1 LNKLNKLKRVG
12 LVLLSDD
19 RTSEPDYHLVFTP
32 LGVRVHSA
40 RMWKDNSLPY
50 PDIMDRMH
58 DELATATRYVAEG
71 GLDAVA
77 YTCTTGSFYK
87 GVGWDTEL
95 CEIISEA
102 AGVPAFATSPAV
114 ADALNEFGAKKISIV
129 TPYPEWNNVRLQGYM
144 EAKGFEVLNLEGHP
158 ITGKGEI
165 SIPDH
170 DPEEIFRF
178 AVENC
183 RPEADAL
190 LCSCTDWRALEV
202 VDRLEQRL
210 GKPVITANQAT
221 IWLVARELGID
232 GPINGF
238 GSLLRE
244 HVAMVPA

>member
-1 LNKLNKLKRVG
+1 MGKLKRVG

-19 RTSEPDYHLVFTP
+19 RTSEPDFQMVFNP
-32 LGVRVHSA
+32 IGVRVHSA

-58 DELATATRYVAEG
+58 DELPTAARYVAEG

-87 GVGWDTEL
+87 GVGWDTEV
-95 CEIISEA
+95 CEIMSQA
-102 AGVPAFATSPAV
+102 AGVPAFATSPSV

-129 TPYPEWNNVRLQGYM
+129 TPYPEWNNVRLLPYM

-158 ITGKGEI
+158 ETGSGKI
-165 SIPDH
+165 RIPDH
-170 DPEEIFRF
+170 DPEEIFKF

-183 RPEADAL
+183 LPEADAL
-190 LCSCTDWRALEV
+190 MCSCTDWRALEV
-202 VDRLEQRL
+202 VERIEQHL
-210 GKPVITANQAT
+210 GKPVVTSNQAT

-232 GPINGF
+232 KPITGF

-244 HVAMVPA
+244 HLAMVPA